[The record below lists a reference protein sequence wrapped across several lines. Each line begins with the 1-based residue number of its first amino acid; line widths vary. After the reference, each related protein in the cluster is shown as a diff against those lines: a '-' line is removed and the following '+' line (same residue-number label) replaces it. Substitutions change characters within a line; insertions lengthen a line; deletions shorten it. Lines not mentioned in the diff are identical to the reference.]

1 MRIGDYY
8 TFVPA
13 GFTGEKH
20 GTVKQAQA
28 LPHKVTGTI
37 VGINLAHRFCRT
49 NADLSAGGTQ
59 QSRELCRRA
68 KGLRPGTPGGSTGQA
83 SAGAGGL

>member
-37 VGINLAHRFCRT
+37 VGINRAHRFCRVRF
-49 NADLSAGGTQ
+49 NVNGVILHECFKIKSLEDRHENS
-59 QSRELCRRA
+59 SSFE
-68 KGLRPGTPGGSTGQA
+68 S
-83 SAGAGGL
+83 

>member
-37 VGINLAHRFCRT
+37 VGINRAHQFCRVRFEV
-49 NADLSAGGTQ
+49 N
-59 QSRELCRRA
+59 
-68 KGLRPGTPGGSTGQA
+68 
-83 SAGAGGL
+83 GAILHECFKIKSLEDRHENNCNFES